1 VPCANHGWLA
11 LGEELTVLRALG
23 AGTDGGFTGDEAEVA
38 LEWAQDAR
46 LHSILLDL
54 VLDGHVVLMGPNGDG
69 DMVFA
74 ALDADGEL
82 VINDREDESLRR
94 NLK

>member
-1 VPCANHGWLA
+1 
-11 LGEELTVLRALG
+11 
-23 AGTDGGFTGDEAEVA
+23 
-38 LEWAQDAR
+38 
-46 LHSILLDL
+46 
-54 VLDGHVVLMGPNGDG
+54 MGPNGDG

-82 VINDREDESLRR
+82 VINDREDESPRR